1 MTHPSPSPILAFTIV
16 YCTIKSRIKSSQ
28 YKKHTGVTGSVSF
41 VPKWV
46 TILTC
51 RTVTAG
57 SGMLVTLAIAP
68 AWRDQHLTRD
78 AGGSPAHSGAQR
90 STLARPCEV
99 ADMIPSCPF
108 RSQLGRSAGIRR
120 ERSSEKRSSKGR
132 EDGSAW
138 DARPFIICHT
148 FTRAAVD

>member
-1 MTHPSPSPILAFTIV
+1 MHPSPSPILAFTIV
-16 YCTIKSRIKSSQ
+16 FVYCMIKSSQ
-28 YKKHTGVTGSVSF
+28 YKEHTGVTGSISF

-46 TILTC
+46 TMLTC
-51 RTVTAG
+51 RTVTAAAG
-57 SGMLVTLAIAP
+57 SGMLVTLAIVP

-90 STLARPCEV
+90 STLAGPCEV